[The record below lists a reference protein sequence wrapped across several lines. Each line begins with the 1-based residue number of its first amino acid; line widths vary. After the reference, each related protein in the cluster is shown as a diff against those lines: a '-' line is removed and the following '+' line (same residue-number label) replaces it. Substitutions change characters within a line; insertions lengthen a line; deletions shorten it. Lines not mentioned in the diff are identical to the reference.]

1 MAIKTDTE
9 LKAYYVTGAIPT
21 EAQYADFIDSKRSVN
36 DIVPQDEVEKA
47 APYSASVGS
56 SVAIPASSLLFCA
69 VCIPTGSGTV
79 LIGSTPGGN
88 EYFDAAVTSGNTEI
102 FDFKAYISSAASIYV
117 GGTATGS
124 VKFYIK

>member
-1 MAIKTDTE
+1 MAIISLATIKS
-9 LKAYYVTGAIPT
+9 YFVTGAIPT
-21 EAQYADFIDSKRSVN
+21 EAQYDDTWDSYRHKN

-56 SVAIPASSLLFCA
+56 SVSIPANSLVFCA

-102 FDFKAYISSAASIYV
+102 FDFKAYIASAASIYV